1 MVSCRK
7 HSEGYVRERERERER
22 GKQGGFWSKVVG
34 EEEISLKPPIS
45 FFIFIYLFIF
55 PFSLSM

>member
-7 HSEGYVRERERERER
+7 HSEGYVRERER